1 MSTSWRGR
9 KEPTAGE
16 LLLVNWVLVLLRG
29 IPVAIVVFGG
39 LILHTVLRI
48 FEYPFLGS
56 RRPLTQYVTQLVCK
70 TSLFLLGISITVEGF
85 PMKERGAVVANHSS
99 WLDIFALN
107 ATQKIYFVAKS
118 EVANWPE
125 LLAQYLSKEKHFKL
139 ISKKISSLKGC

>member
-56 RRPLTQYVTQLVCK
+56 RRPLTQYVTQVVCK

-107 ATQKIYFVAKS
+107 AT
-118 EVANWPE
+118 
-125 LLAQYLSKEKHFKL
+125 
-139 ISKKISSLKGC
+139 

>member
-9 KEPTAGE
+9 KEPTARE

-56 RRPLTQYVTQLVCK
+56 PIPITQYVTQVVCK
-70 TSLFLLGISITVEGF
+70 TSLFLLGISITIEGF
-85 PMKERGAVVANHSS
+85 PMKER
-99 WLDIFALN
+99 
-107 ATQKIYFVAKS
+107 
-118 EVANWPE
+118 
-125 LLAQYLSKEKHFKL
+125 
-139 ISKKISSLKGC
+139 

>member
-48 FEYPFLGS
+48 FEYPFSGLSAAAHTICYAG
-56 RRPLTQYVTQLVCK
+56 RMQ
-70 TSLFLLGISITVEGF
+70 
-85 PMKERGAVVANHSS
+85 
-99 WLDIFALN
+99 DI
-107 ATQKIYFVAKS
+107 V
-118 EVANWPE
+118 
-125 LLAQYLSKEKHFKL
+125 
-139 ISKKISSLKGC
+139 ISSGYFNNC